1 MEMIEVLKKFLAG
14 VFLLMMISA
23 QASAMRLELYP
34 QPIGKI
40 FSYNYNDFKIDGATQ
55 IKGDLK
61 KGVVRFGEDFYLH
74 FDCETI
80 YNRFGDRDKKNS
92 VNVDTY
98 GETEIYRIK
107 NTAGHDLYLLK
118 KLNADDDRIKILG
131 LRGGNWI
138 EQLNALDF
146 RAKHNIGKNFSLTKF
161 FTEDNKIIFRYTLQN
176 RFIDVVCHYHAV
188 NEKFYTEAIEQ

>member
-1 MEMIEVLKKFLAG
+1 
-14 VFLLMMISA
+14 MMISA

-80 YNRFGDRDKKNS
+80 YNRFGDRDKKIPS
-92 VNVDTY
+92 TS
-98 GETEIYRIK
+98 IL
-107 NTAGHDLYLLK
+107 TAK
-118 KLNADDDRIKILG
+118 RKFIE
-131 LRGGNWI
+131 LRTQRG
-138 EQLNALDF
+138 
-146 RAKHNIGKNFSLTKF
+146 T
-161 FTEDNKIIFRYTLQN
+161 IF
-176 RFIDVVCHYHAV
+176 IC
-188 NEKFYTEAIEQ
+188 